1 MPKEILAGDSPAPAN
16 LHAVGKLEM
25 RVQLP
30 NDPARD
36 DVLAGRPALWLNPNL
51 KANGIADPILP
62 IRATQVKE
70 AEANWQYLAPLLEKC
85 FPELAESKGQIQ
97 SKLIEAKRLRVA
109 LGYDAVEFGRVFIK
123 ADGDLPVAGSIK
135 ARGGVYEVFMHAKKM
150 AEERGIL
157 APDGDITV
165 LADQQAREF
174 FSQYTI
180 AVGSTGNLGLS
191 VGIAARALG
200 FRAVVH
206 MSSDAKQWK
215 VDRLTRLGVEVV
227 QHKADYTTAVE
238 HARIDAEGD
247 PTIYFVDDERS
258 QMLFFGYSAAASE
271 LAAQLK
277 DQDVTIDEEHPLF
290 IYLPCGIG
298 GAPGGVAYGLKAIFG
313 DAAHAFFVEP
323 VQSPCA
329 LVHMMSNS
337 KELVSVYD
345 VGLTNQTEADGMAVA
360 RMSEFVADVMKPM
373 LSGVFTV
380 NDDDL
385 FRWLWMAETTQSI
398 RLEPSATAGFSG
410 PEFIVESTQGHAYQE
425 AHGLSNKLTQATHV
439 IWTTG
444 GAFVPEDQFEQF
456 MERGASLVNI
466 D

>member
-1 MPKEILAGDSPAPAN
+1 MGS
-16 LHAVGKLEM
+16 EM
-25 RVQLP
+25 CI
-30 NDPARD
+30 RD
-36 DVLAGRPALWLNPNL
+36 R
-51 KANGIADPILP
+51 
-62 IRATQVKE
+62 
-70 AEANWQYLAPLLEKC
+70 LAPVLETC
-85 FPELAESKGQIQ
+85 FPELKASKGRIQ
-97 SKLIEAKRLRVA
+97 SKLIEAEDLRGA
-109 LGYDAVEFGRVFIK
+109 LGYGTSEYGRVFVK

-150 AEERGIL
+150 AEKRGIL
-157 APDGDITV
+157 TPGGDITV
-165 LADQQAREF
+165 LVGEQARALF
-174 FSQYTI
+174 AQHTI

-247 PTIYFVDDERS
+247 PSIYFVDDERS
-258 QMLFFGYSAAASE
+258 EMLFFGYSAAASE
-271 LAAQLK
+271 LAVQLK
-277 DQDVTIDEEHPLF
+277 EQGVTIDEDHPLF

-298 GAPGGVAYGLKAIFG
+298 GAPGGAAYGLKAIFG

-329 LVHMMSNS
+329 MVHMMSGS
-337 KELVSVYD
+337 KELISVYD
-345 VGLTNQTEADGMAVA
+345 VGLTNRTEADGMAVA

-380 NDDDL
+380 DDDDL
-385 FRWLWMAETTQSI
+385 FRWLWKAQTTQAI
-398 RLEPSATAGFSG
+398 RLEPSATAGFAG
-410 PEFIVESTQGHAYQE
+410 PEFIVNSNQGRAYQE
-425 AHGLSNKLTQATHV
+425 AHGLSNKLAQATHV

-444 GAFVPEDQFEQF
+444 GAFVPEEQF
-456 MERGASLVNI
+456 KEFMARGALLVK
-466 D
+466 

>member
-1 MPKEILAGDSPAPAN
+1 MS
-16 LHAVGKLEM
+16 
-25 RVQLP
+25 VQLP

-36 DVLAGRPALWLNPNL
+36 DVLAGRPALWLNPSL
-51 KANGIADPILP
+51 KANGIADPALP
-62 IRATQVKE
+62 VRATQVKE
-70 AEANWQYLAPLLEKC
+70 AEENWKQLAPLLQHC
-85 FPELAESKGQIQ
+85 FSELTASKGLIQ
-97 SKLIEAKRLRVA
+97 SKLIEAKKLRDA
-109 LGYDAVEFGRVFIK
+109 LGYHGSEYGRVFVK

-150 AEERGIL
+150 AEKRGIL
-157 APDGDITV
+157 TPGGDITV
-165 LADQQAREF
+165 LAGEQARAL
-174 FSQYTI
+174 FSQHTI

-238 HARIDAEGD
+238 HARIDAEAD

-258 QMLFFGYSAAASE
+258 EMLFFGYSAAATE
-271 LAAQLK
+271 LAEQLK
-277 DQDVTIDEEHPLF
+277 AEGVKIDADHPLF

-298 GAPGGVAYGLKAIFG
+298 GAPGGAAYGLKAIFG

-329 LVHMMSNS
+329 LVHMMSGS
-337 KELVSVYD
+337 QELVSVYD
-345 VGLTNQTEADGMAVA
+345 VGLTNRTEADGMAVA
-360 RMSEFVADVMKPM
+360 RMSAFVADVMKPM

-380 NDDDL
+380 ADDDL

-398 RLEPSATAGFSG
+398 RLEPSATAGFAG
-410 PEFIVESTQGHAYQE
+410 PEFVVKSTQGKAYQQ
-425 AHGLSNKLTQATHV
+425 AHGLSDKLAQATHV
-439 IWTTG
+439 VWTTG
-444 GAFVPEDQFEQF
+444 GAFVPEDQFKQF
-456 MERGASLVNI
+456 LERGASLVNI

>member
-1 MPKEILAGDSPAPAN
+1 MS
-16 LHAVGKLEM
+16 
-25 RVQLP
+25 VQLP

-51 KANGIADPILP
+51 KANGIADPSLP
-62 IRATQVKE
+62 IRAAQVKE
-70 AEANWQYLAPLLEKC
+70 AEENWQLLAPLLETC
-85 FPELAESKGQIQ
+85 FTELKASKGRIQ
-97 SKLIEAKRLRVA
+97 SKLIEAEDLRGA
-109 LGYDAVEFGRVFIK
+109 LGYGTSEYGRVFVK

-150 AEERGIL
+150 AEKRGIL
-157 APDGDITV
+157 TPGGDITV
-165 LADQQAREF
+165 LVGEQARTLF
-174 FSQYTI
+174 AQHTI

-238 HARIDAEGD
+238 HARIDAEAD

-258 QMLFFGYSAAASE
+258 EMLFFGYSAAASE

-277 DQDVTIDEEHPLF
+277 EQGVTIDEDHPLF

-298 GAPGGVAYGLKAIFG
+298 GAPGGAAYGLKAIFG

-329 LVHMMSNS
+329 LVHMMSGS

-345 VGLTNQTEADGMAVA
+345 VGLTNRTEADGMAVA

-380 NDDDL
+380 DDDDL
-385 FRWLWMAETTQSI
+385 FRWLWKAQTTQAI
-398 RLEPSATAGFSG
+398 RLEPSATAGFAG
-410 PEFIVESTQGHAYQE
+410 PEFIVNSNQGRAYQE
-425 AHGLSNKLTQATHV
+425 AHGLSNKLAQATHV

-444 GAFVPEDQFEQF
+444 GAFVPEEQF
-456 MERGASLVNI
+456 KEFMARGASLVK
-466 D
+466 

>member
-1 MPKEILAGDSPAPAN
+1 MS
-16 LHAVGKLEM
+16 
-25 RVQLP
+25 VQLP

-51 KANGIADPILP
+51 KANGIADQSLP
-62 IRATQVKE
+62 IRAAQVKE
-70 AEANWQYLAPLLEKC
+70 AEENWQLLAPVLETC
-85 FPELAESKGQIQ
+85 FPELKASKGRIQ
-97 SKLIEAKRLRVA
+97 SKLIEAEDLRGA
-109 LGYDAVEFGRVFIK
+109 LGYGTSEYGRVFVK

-150 AEERGIL
+150 AEKRGIL
-157 APDGDITV
+157 TPGGDITV
-165 LADQQAREF
+165 LVGEQARALF
-174 FSQYTI
+174 AQHTI

-247 PTIYFVDDERS
+247 PSIYFVDDERS
-258 QMLFFGYSAAASE
+258 EMLFFGYSAAASE
-271 LAAQLK
+271 LAVQLK
-277 DQDVTIDEEHPLF
+277 EQGVTIDEDHPLF

-298 GAPGGVAYGLKAIFG
+298 GAPGGAAYGLKAIFG

-329 LVHMMSNS
+329 MVHMMSGS
-337 KELVSVYD
+337 KELISVYD
-345 VGLTNQTEADGMAVA
+345 VGLTNRTEADGMAVA

-380 NDDDL
+380 DDDDL
-385 FRWLWMAETTQSI
+385 FRWLWKAQTTQAI
-398 RLEPSATAGFSG
+398 RLEPSATAGFAG
-410 PEFIVESTQGHAYQE
+410 PEFIVNSNQ
-425 AHGLSNKLTQATHV
+425 GLSLIH
-439 IWTTG
+439 I
-444 GAFVPEDQFEQF
+444 
-456 MERGASLVNI
+456 
-466 D
+466 

>member
-1 MPKEILAGDSPAPAN
+1 MS
-16 LHAVGKLEM
+16 
-25 RVQLP
+25 VQLP

-51 KANGIADPILP
+51 KANGIADQSLP
-62 IRATQVKE
+62 IRAAQVKE
-70 AEANWQYLAPLLEKC
+70 AEENWQLLAPVLETC
-85 FPELAESKGQIQ
+85 FPELKASKGRIQ
-97 SKLIEAKRLRVA
+97 SKLIEAEDLRGA
-109 LGYDAVEFGRVFIK
+109 LGYGTSEYGRVFVK

-150 AEERGIL
+150 AEKRGIL
-157 APDGDITV
+157 TPGGDITV
-165 LADQQAREF
+165 LVGEQARALF
-174 FSQYTI
+174 AQHTI

-247 PTIYFVDDERS
+247 PSIYFVDDERS
-258 QMLFFGYSAAASE
+258 EMLFFGYSAAASE
-271 LAAQLK
+271 LAVQLK
-277 DQDVTIDEEHPLF
+277 EQGVTIDEYHPLF

-298 GAPGGVAYGLKAIFG
+298 GAPGGAAYGLKAIFG

-329 LVHMMSNS
+329 MVHMMSGS
-337 KELVSVYD
+337 KELISVYD
-345 VGLTNQTEADGMAVA
+345 VGLTNRTEADGMAVA

-380 NDDDL
+380 DDDDL
-385 FRWLWMAETTQSI
+385 FRWLWKAQTTQAI
-398 RLEPSATAGFSG
+398 RLEPSATAGFAG
-410 PEFIVESTQGHAYQE
+410 PEFIVNSNQGRAYQE
-425 AHGLSNKLTQATHV
+425 AHGLSNKLAQATHV

-444 GAFVPEDQFEQF
+444 GAFVPEEQF
-456 MERGASLVNI
+456 KEFMARGALLVK
-466 D
+466 

>member
-1 MPKEILAGDSPAPAN
+1 MS
-16 LHAVGKLEM
+16 
-25 RVQLP
+25 VQLP

-36 DVLAGRPALWLNPNL
+36 DVLAGRPTLWLNTAL
-51 KANGIADPILP
+51 KANGIADRSLP
-62 IRATQVKE
+62 IRASQVKE
-70 AEANWQYLAPLLEKC
+70 AEQNWKLLAPLLQIC
-85 FPELAESKGQIQ
+85 FPELTASKGLIQ
-97 SKLIEAKRLRVA
+97 SKLIEATSLRKAV
-109 LGYDAVEFGRVFIK
+109 GYEDAEYGRVFVK

-135 ARGGVYEVFMHAKKM
+135 ARGGVYEVFMYAKQM
-150 AEERGIL
+150 AEKRGIL
-157 APDGDITV
+157 TPGGDITV
-165 LADQQAREF
+165 LASTQARALF
-174 FSQYTI
+174 AQHTI

-215 VDRLTRLGVEVV
+215 VERLTRLGVEVV

-238 HARIDAEGD
+238 CARIDAEGD

-258 QMLFFGYSAAASE
+258 EMLFFGYSAAASE
-271 LAAQLK
+271 LASQLEAAG
-277 DQDVTIDEEHPLF
+277 VTVDEEHPLF

-298 GAPGGVAYGLKAIFG
+298 GAPGGAAYGLKAIFG

-329 LVHMMSNS
+329 LVHMMSGS
-337 KELVSVYD
+337 KELISVYD
-345 VGLTNQTEADGMAVA
+345 VGLTNRTEADGMAVA
-360 RMSEFVADVMKPM
+360 RMSAFVADVMKPM
-373 LSGVFTV
+373 LSGIFTV
-380 NDDDL
+380 ADDDL

-398 RLEPSATAGFSG
+398 RLEPSATAGFAG
-410 PEFIVESTQGHAYQE
+410 PEFIVKSTQGLAYQE
-425 AHGLSNKLTQATHV
+425 AHGLTGKLAQATHI

-444 GAFVPEDQFEQF
+444 GAFVPADQFKNF
-456 MERGASLVNI
+456 MDRGASLVNV

>member
-1 MPKEILAGDSPAPAN
+1 MS
-16 LHAVGKLEM
+16 
-25 RVQLP
+25 VQLP

-51 KANGIADPILP
+51 KANGIADQSLP
-62 IRATQVKE
+62 IRAAQVKE
-70 AEANWQYLAPLLEKC
+70 AEENWQLLAPVLETC
-85 FPELAESKGQIQ
+85 FPELKASKGRIQ
-97 SKLIEAKRLRVA
+97 SKLIEAEDLRGA
-109 LGYDAVEFGRVFIK
+109 LGYGTSEYGRVFVK

-150 AEERGIL
+150 AEKRGIL
-157 APDGDITV
+157 TPGGDITV
-165 LADQQAREF
+165 LVGEQARALF
-174 FSQYTI
+174 AQHTI

-247 PTIYFVDDERS
+247 PSIYFVDDERS
-258 QMLFFGYSAAASE
+258 EMLFFGYSAAASE
-271 LAAQLK
+271 LAVQLK
-277 DQDVTIDEEHPLF
+277 EQGVTIDEDHPLF

-298 GAPGGVAYGLKAIFG
+298 GAPGGAAYGLKAIFG

-329 LVHMMSNS
+329 MVHMMSGS
-337 KELVSVYD
+337 KELISVYD
-345 VGLTNQTEADGMAVA
+345 VGLTNRTEADGMAVA

-380 NDDDL
+380 DDDDL
-385 FRWLWMAETTQSI
+385 FRWLWKAQTTQAI
-398 RLEPSATAGFSG
+398 RLEPSATAGFAG
-410 PEFIVESTQGHAYQE
+410 PEFIVNSNQGRAYQE
-425 AHGLSNKLTQATHV
+425 AHGLSNKLAQATHV

-444 GAFVPEDQFEQF
+444 GAFVPEEQF
-456 MERGASLVNI
+456 KEFMARGALLVK
-466 D
+466 

>member
-1 MPKEILAGDSPAPAN
+1 MS
-16 LHAVGKLEM
+16 
-25 RVQLP
+25 VQLP

-51 KANGIADPILP
+51 KANGIADQSLP
-62 IRATQVKE
+62 IRAAQVKE
-70 AEANWQYLAPLLEKC
+70 AEENWQLLAPVLETC
-85 FPELAESKGQIQ
+85 FPELKASKGRIQ
-97 SKLIEAKRLRVA
+97 SKLIEAEDLRGA
-109 LGYDAVEFGRVFIK
+109 LGYGTSEYGRVFVK

-150 AEERGIL
+150 AEKRGIL
-157 APDGDITV
+157 TPGGDITV
-165 LADQQAREF
+165 LVGEQARALF
-174 FSQYTI
+174 AQHTI

-247 PTIYFVDDERS
+247 PSIYFVDDERS
-258 QMLFFGYSAAASE
+258 EMLFFGYSAAASE
-271 LAAQLK
+271 LAVQLK
-277 DQDVTIDEEHPLF
+277 EQEVTIDEDHPLF

-298 GAPGGVAYGLKAIFG
+298 GAPGGAAYGLKAIFG

-329 LVHMMSNS
+329 MVHMMSGS
-337 KELVSVYD
+337 KELISVYD
-345 VGLTNQTEADGMAVA
+345 VGLTNRTEADGMAVA

-380 NDDDL
+380 DDDDL
-385 FRWLWMAETTQSI
+385 FRWLWKAQTTQAI
-398 RLEPSATAGFSG
+398 RLEPSATAGFAG
-410 PEFIVESTQGHAYQE
+410 PEFIVNSNQGRAYQE
-425 AHGLSNKLTQATHV
+425 AHGLSNKLAQATHV

-444 GAFVPEDQFEQF
+444 GAFVPEEQF
-456 MERGASLVNI
+456 KEFMARGALLVK
-466 D
+466 

>member
-1 MPKEILAGDSPAPAN
+1 MS
-16 LHAVGKLEM
+16 
-25 RVQLP
+25 VQLP

-51 KANGIADPILP
+51 KANGIADQSLP
-62 IRATQVKE
+62 IRAAQVKE
-70 AEANWQYLAPLLEKC
+70 AEENWQLLAPVLETC
-85 FPELAESKGQIQ
+85 FPELKASKGRIQ
-97 SKLIEAKRLRVA
+97 SKLIEAEDLRGA
-109 LGYDAVEFGRVFIK
+109 LGYGTSEYGRVFVK

-150 AEERGIL
+150 AEKRGIL
-157 APDGDITV
+157 TPGGDITV
-165 LADQQAREF
+165 LVGDQARALF
-174 FSQYTI
+174 AQHTI

-247 PTIYFVDDERS
+247 PSIYFVDDERS
-258 QMLFFGYSAAASE
+258 EMLFFGYSAAASE
-271 LAAQLK
+271 LAVQLK
-277 DQDVTIDEEHPLF
+277 EQGVTIDEDHPLF

-298 GAPGGVAYGLKAIFG
+298 GAPGGAAYGLKAIFG

-329 LVHMMSNS
+329 LVHMMSGS
-337 KELVSVYD
+337 KELISVYD
-345 VGLTNQTEADGMAVA
+345 VGLTNRTEADGMAVA

-380 NDDDL
+380 DDDDL
-385 FRWLWMAETTQSI
+385 FRWLWKAQTTQAI
-398 RLEPSATAGFSG
+398 RLEPSATAGFAG
-410 PEFIVESTQGHAYQE
+410 PEFIVNSNQGRAYQE
-425 AHGLSNKLTQATHV
+425 AHGLSNKLAQATHV

-444 GAFVPEDQFEQF
+444 GAFVPEEQF
-456 MERGASLVNI
+456 KEFMARGALLVK
-466 D
+466 

>member
-1 MPKEILAGDSPAPAN
+1 MS
-16 LHAVGKLEM
+16 
-25 RVQLP
+25 VQLP

-51 KANGIADPILP
+51 KANGIADQSLP
-62 IRATQVKE
+62 IRAAQVKE
-70 AEANWQYLAPLLEKC
+70 AEENWQLLAPVLETC
-85 FPELAESKGQIQ
+85 FPELKASKGRIQ
-97 SKLIEAKRLRVA
+97 SKLIEAEDLRGA
-109 LGYDAVEFGRVFIK
+109 LGYGTSEYGRVFVK

-150 AEERGIL
+150 AEKRGIL
-157 APDGDITV
+157 TPGGDITV
-165 LADQQAREF
+165 LVGEQTRALFAQH
-174 FSQYTI
+174 TI

-247 PTIYFVDDERS
+247 PSIYFVDDERS
-258 QMLFFGYSAAASE
+258 EMLFFGYSAAASE
-271 LAAQLK
+271 LAVQLK
-277 DQDVTIDEEHPLF
+277 EQGVTIDEDHPLF

-298 GAPGGVAYGLKAIFG
+298 GAPGGAAYGLKAIFG

-329 LVHMMSNS
+329 MVHMMSGS
-337 KELVSVYD
+337 KELISVYD
-345 VGLTNQTEADGMAVA
+345 VGLTNRTEADGMAVA

-380 NDDDL
+380 DDDDL
-385 FRWLWMAETTQSI
+385 FRWLWKAQTTQAI
-398 RLEPSATAGFSG
+398 RLEPSATAGFAG
-410 PEFIVESTQGHAYQE
+410 PEFIVNSNQGRAYQE
-425 AHGLSNKLTQATHV
+425 AHGLSNKLAQATHV

-444 GAFVPEDQFEQF
+444 GAFVPEEQF
-456 MERGASLVNI
+456 KEFMARGALLVK
-466 D
+466 

>member
-1 MPKEILAGDSPAPAN
+1 MS
-16 LHAVGKLEM
+16 
-25 RVQLP
+25 VQLP

-51 KANGIADPILP
+51 KANGIADQSLP
-62 IRATQVKE
+62 IRAAQVKE
-70 AEANWQYLAPLLEKC
+70 AEENWQLLAPVLETC
-85 FPELAESKGQIQ
+85 FPELKASKGRIQ
-97 SKLIEAKRLRVA
+97 SKLIEAEDLRGA
-109 LGYDAVEFGRVFIK
+109 LGYGTSEYGRVFVK

-150 AEERGIL
+150 AEKRGIL
-157 APDGDITV
+157 TPGGDITV
-165 LADQQAREF
+165 LVGEQARALF
-174 FSQYTI
+174 AQHTI

-247 PTIYFVDDERS
+247 PSIYFVDDERS
-258 QMLFFGYSAAASE
+258 EMLFFGYSAAASE
-271 LAAQLK
+271 LAVQLK
-277 DQDVTIDEEHPLF
+277 EQGVTIDEDHPLF

-298 GAPGGVAYGLKAIFG
+298 GAPGGAAYGLKAIFG

-329 LVHMMSNS
+329 MVHMMSGS
-337 KELVSVYD
+337 KALISVYD
-345 VGLTNQTEADGMAVA
+345 VGLTNRTEADGMAVA

-380 NDDDL
+380 DDDDL
-385 FRWLWMAETTQSI
+385 FRWLWKAQTTQAI
-398 RLEPSATAGFSG
+398 RLEPSATAGFAG
-410 PEFIVESTQGHAYQE
+410 PEFIVNSNQGRAYQE
-425 AHGLSNKLTQATHV
+425 AHGLSNKLAQATHV

-444 GAFVPEDQFEQF
+444 GAFVPEEQF
-456 MERGASLVNI
+456 KEFMARGALLVK
-466 D
+466 